1 MTNVPLSDNDH
12 VSRYCKPST
21 VEHGIPMPA
30 AFLPR
35 PNEEYLSVNW
45 LEFFGEPA
53 LDAAV
58 DSVRSVF
65 AQKSYRVAPNGRFA
79 VLNIGAAKTAAY
91 ESVGRALRID
101 YLPLSDDQSHAGIL
115 GYTSDDLA
123 VAIELAAL
131 VAQQDL
137 HQATT

>member
-45 LEFFGEPA
+45 FEFFGEPT
-53 LDAAV
+53 LCAAV
-58 DSVRSVF
+58 DRVRRVF
-65 AQKSYRVAPNGRFA
+65 AQKGYDVVPNGRFA

-91 ESVGRALRID
+91 ENVGRALRID
-101 YLPLSDDQSHAGIL
+101 HLPLGDDHSHAGIL
-115 GYTSDDLA
+115 GYTSNDLA
-123 VAIELAAL
+123 VATELAAL
-131 VAQQDL
+131 VTQQDV